1 VGIRSTHARRMW
13 LVDTVA
19 AKLVRS
25 IQTRS
30 DRDPMLVVSLAA

>member
-1 VGIRSTHARRMW
+1 MW

-25 IQTRS
+25 IRTCS
-30 DRDPMLVVSLAA
+30 DPNPMAVVSLA